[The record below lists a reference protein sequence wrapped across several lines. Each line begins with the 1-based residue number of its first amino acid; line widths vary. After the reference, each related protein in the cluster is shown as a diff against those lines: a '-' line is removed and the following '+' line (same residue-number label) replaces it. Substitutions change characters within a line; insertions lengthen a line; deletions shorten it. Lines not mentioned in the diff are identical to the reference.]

1 MVKREKDGVWA
12 VLEETIAAHHDE
24 VFGCL
29 TTAEGLSRWFPV
41 AAKVDLRVGGMIVL
55 GWDKDFTRTTSIA
68 ILDYDAAGRITWDW
82 HAGHHETRAPLYW
95 KVEPSVEQGSR
106 VELRQGPFNEE
117 VESLITMVEEAE
129 SWRWRLCNLRSAL
142 EVAHDMRKVRPL

>member
-29 TTAEGLSRWFPV
+29 TTADGLSRWFPV

-55 GWDKDFTRTTSIA
+55 GWDKDFTRTTTIA

-82 HAGHHETRAPLYW
+82 HAGHHENRAPLYW